1 MGVSRPSSRRVRAP
15 VSHVRWSRRTTT
27 STSAPASRASA
38 APLQGALT
46 AADDEEPAPAEHAEV
61 TVLGGV
67 GREPGRELGELGRA
81 ACEGTYT
88 GGDDDAVRRDLLT
101 VGETE

>member
-1 MGVSRPSSRRVRAP
+1 MGVGPPEQPARACPGQPRQAVPAYDDLHVGTSLPGERRA
-15 VSHVRWSRRTTT
+15 
-27 STSAPASRASA
+27 
-38 APLQGALT
+38 LQGALT
-46 AADDEEPAPAEHAEV
+46 AADDEDPAPAEHAEV

-81 ACEGTYT
+81 ACERTYT

-101 VGETE
+101 VGEPE